1 MKLIE
6 QQIVVLANQIAKN
19 GEAMGNQY
27 HPFSD
32 VASALCVLIVECDD
46 AGLLSPAELYDYLIE
61 LTKQR

>member
-6 QQIVVLANQIAKN
+6 QQIVVLANQIAKR

-32 VASALCVLIVECDD
+32 VASALCVLVEECDED
-46 AGLLSPAELYDYLIE
+46 GLLDSAKLYDYLTE
-61 LTKQR
+61 LTKKQ